1 MLSPEKVFFF
11 GCNSLVWKTTLL
23 IEVVRQTMSGYFS
36 VATCH
41 TSDDWSYWYFCC
53 LVPQPTCSWKSDQ
66 AGPYLVLL
74 LLLVLASLHTQTI
87 RAVFLKYNQLYL
99 LRATECISGT
109 LLLLMLGS
117 LDTETI
123 WRPRATSSHQ
133 ASNFSL
139 SLSFFLP
146 FSPLT
151 FCVLKHANF
160 AMRGNIIF
168 WLSS

>member
-1 MLSPEKVFFF
+1 MENNFADRSGQTDNVWILACCYLSHIGRLKL
-11 GCNSLVWKTTLL
+11 LVLF
-23 IEVVRQTMSGYFS
+23 VVRFPNPLALGS
-36 VATCH
+36 
-41 TSDDWSYWYFCC
+41 
-53 LVPQPTCSWKSDQ
+53 Q
-66 AGPYLVLL
+66 AGPCLVLL
-74 LLLVLASLHTQTI
+74 LLLVLAGLQTQTI
-87 RAVFLKYNQLYL
+87 WITSPCAVFLKYGQLYL

-123 WRPRATSSHQ
+123 WRPRATTSSHQ